1 MVPESIPA
9 ISAFTVTQGPG
20 EEGGRHQ
27 LLIGEKIEQGNI
39 KRGFANINTAGFI
52 SSQNSLK

>member
-1 MVPESIPA
+1 VAHIVAAGSITAA

-27 LLIGEKIEQGNI
+27 LLIGEKIEQGS
-39 KRGFANINTAGFI
+39 INRLRERVLPPAR
-52 SSQNSLK
+52 